1 MNIEMRDHWD
11 SIYQSYEVNELGWYE
26 ETPTSCL
33 KLLEKCNIKLYDSI
47 LYVGAGASTLI
58 DCLLNKGFS
67 NITAVD
73 ISETAIN
80 KLKERL
86 GEKSSQIK
94 FVVDDVTSP
103 SKKDVFKNISVWHDR
118 ALLHFFTEEKDRQ
131 SYLAT
136 LKAAVKENGYVVIS
150 TFSLEGAEMCAG
162 LNVRRYDQN
171 MLTQFLGPDFKL
183 IEHFNYL
190 YHMPSGDPRPYIY
203 TLFQRTKT

>member
-1 MNIEMRDHWD
+1 MNTQMRDHWD
-11 SIYQSYEVNELGWYE
+11 SIYQCYEVNELGWYE

-33 KLLEKCNIKLYDSI
+33 KLLSKCSIKTDDSI

-58 DCLLNKGFS
+58 DCLVVKGFK

-86 GEKSSQIK
+86 SEKTSLVK

-103 SKKDVFKNISVWHDR
+103 NQKEVFRNISLWHDR

-131 SYLAT
+131 GYLST
-136 LKAAVKENGYVVIS
+136 IRDAVKENGYVIIS
-150 TFSLEGAEMCAG
+150 TFSLNGAEMCAG

-171 MLTQFLGPDFKL
+171 MLSEFLGSDFKL
-183 IEHFNYL
+183 LEYFDYL

-203 TLFQRTKT
+203 TLFQRTKA